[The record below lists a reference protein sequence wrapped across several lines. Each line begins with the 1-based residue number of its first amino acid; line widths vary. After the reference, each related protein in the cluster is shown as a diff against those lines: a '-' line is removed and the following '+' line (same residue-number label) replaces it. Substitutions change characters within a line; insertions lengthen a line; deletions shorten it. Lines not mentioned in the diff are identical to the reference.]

1 MTKHRFYTPRAQRGE
16 TLVEV
21 LVALLIV
28 TLATLLLASIVSV
41 SFSINLTAR
50 QKDEKFYNALSKV
63 EAMNSGAK
71 VNDVSDKSVVIEPV
85 TTTPID
91 PTAPTETTVKVDVDV
106 YWSDSPDGGTNENL
120 ALYKEK

>member
-1 MTKHRFYTPRAQRGE
+1 MTKHRFCTPRAQRGE
-16 TLVEV
+16 TMVEV

-50 QKDEKFYNALSKV
+50 QKDEKFYKALSKV

-71 VNDVSDKSVVIEPV
+71 VNDGITKSVVIEP
-85 TTTPID
+85 D
-91 PTAPTETTVKVDVDV
+91 PTDPTEPTVKVDVDV
-106 YWSDSPDGGTNENL
+106 YWSDSPDGDTNENL
-120 ALYKEK
+120 ALYKKK

>member
-1 MTKHRFYTPRAQRGE
+1 MTKHRFCTPRAQRGE

-50 QKDEKFYNALSKV
+50 QKDEKFYKALSKV
-63 EAMNSGAK
+63 EAMNSGVK
-71 VNDVSDKSVVIEPV
+71 VDDGSDKYVVIEP
-85 TTTPID
+85 D
-91 PTAPTETTVKVDVDV
+91 PTDPTEPTVNVEVDV
-106 YWSDSPDGGTNENL
+106 YWSDSPDGDTNENL
-120 ALYKEK
+120 ALYKKK

>member
-1 MTKHRFYTPRAQRGE
+1 MTKHRFCTPRAQRGE

-41 SFSINLTAR
+41 SFSVNLTAR
-50 QKDEKFYNALSKV
+50 QKDEKFYKALSKV
-63 EAMNSGAK
+63 EAMNSGAQ
-71 VNDVSDKSVVIEPV
+71 VGGTEKSVVIEHIPK
-85 TTTPID
+85 D
-91 PTAPTETTVKVDVDV
+91 PTEPTETTTVKVDV
-106 YWSDSPDGGTNENL
+106 YWSDSPDGATNENL

>member
-1 MTKHRFYTPRAQRGE
+1 MTKHRFCTPRAQRGE

-50 QKDEKFYNALSKV
+50 QKDEKFYKALSKV
-63 EAMNSGAK
+63 EAMNSGVK
-71 VNDVSDKSVVIEPV
+71 VDDGSDKYVVIEPDP
-85 TTTPID
+85 TD
-91 PTAPTETTVKVDVDV
+91 PTAPTEPRVKVDV
-106 YWSDSPDGGTNENL
+106 YWSDSPDGDTNENL
-120 ALYKEK
+120 ALYKKK

>member
-1 MTKHRFYTPRAQRGE
+1 MTKHRFCTPRAQRGE

-91 PTAPTETTVKVDVDV
+91 PTAPTEPKVKVDVDV
-106 YWSDSPDGGTNENL
+106 YWSDSPEGDTNENL
-120 ALYKEK
+120 ALYKKK